1 MTVPPEVSTRQRL
14 AAASHRAPVT
24 SVPNRMRRL
33 TSVRSATARRYS
45 SISGWG
51 AKVRVHSGLGARRQ
65 GVEERGHVALAAG
78 VGVDVPGAP
87 DVVLPL
93 EDDDVVEAPRP
104 AGGWPGRRPRS
115 RPR

>member
-1 MTVPPEVSTRQRL
+1 MDGVLRNPEASTSRSPVTVPPEVSTRHRL

-51 AKVRVHSGLGARRQ
+51 AKVRVHSGLGADDREYSSE
-65 GVEERGHVALAAG
+65 GTSHWH
-78 VGVDVPGAP
+78 PG
-87 DVVLPL
+87 
-93 EDDDVVEAPRP
+93 
-104 AGGWPGRRPRS
+104 
-115 RPR
+115 